1 MFKKLVVGVAV
12 LSLVVALTG
21 CGNKQPA
28 PTANQQTGT
37 TSPTAQTTPSGHPA
51 ETPVQPNAAAGKV
64 DSSQVESKIKD
75 LLDKKYPGEWKVT
88 DTTLSKGSYT
98 ENKNY
103 KIVDDIEALFP
114 GTMGVSIFVGEE
126 RISSS
131 VKQGTERVLQ
141 GYPTPATVGE
151 VIKSGK
157 STSTESSGYLKVY
170 IPLKTGDKTLAVL
183 TVSVPK
189 Q

>member
-37 TSPTAQTTPSGHPA
+37 TSPTAQTTPTGHPA
-51 ETPVQPNAAAGKV
+51 ETPVQPNTATKV
-64 DSSQVESKIKD
+64 DPAQVETKIKD

-170 IPLKTGDKTLAVL
+170 IPLKAGAKTLAVL
-183 TVSVPK
+183 TVSVPQK
-189 Q
+189 